1 MNFANYNLSELLS
14 DVNSIKRKHIPT
26 NNSYIDLL
34 DITESWQS
42 KTKVAIGL
50 MIYANGILSTDESK
64 NSKRKLKIKKLF
76 KST

>member
-34 DITESWQS
+34 DIAESWQS
-42 KTKVAIGL
+42 KTKVSI
-50 MIYANGILSTDESK
+50 ILSTDESK

-76 KST
+76 KPT